1 MKKKPTFANG
11 SLFGDVKPTS
21 VDKYAHE
28 HVHEHVPTPV
38 APRARELKDK
48 RIPLM
53 VKPST
58 VTELDEYAKVW
69 GITRNE
75 LLRKLIGEFLSNA
88 EMRTQFEVKYLHD
101 IHE

>member
-1 MKKKPTFANG
+1 MKKKNTFGRN
-11 SLFGDVKPTS
+11 SLFEGVKPTH
-21 VDKYAHE
+21 VQAHE

-38 APRARELKDK
+38 TPKVKELKDK

-58 VTELDEYAKVW
+58 VTELDEYAKIW

-88 EMRTQFEVKYLHD
+88 DMRTQFEVKYLHD